1 MALLTQDSPC
11 MPIMPSCEGMR
22 GGDGAEAE
30 EGAGDGD
37 LVGFGEG
44 DDFGFGAGFD
54 DAVAGED
61 DGLLRG
67 WMSSTASRM
76 AEVSARSMGW
86 GR

>member
-1 MALLTQDSPC
+1 M
-11 MPIMPSCEGMR
+11 G

-30 EGAGDGD
+30 QGAGDGD

-44 DDFGFGAGFD
+44 DDFFFGAALD

-61 DGLLRG
+61 DGALGFLDELDGLR
-67 WMSSTASRM
+67 M
-76 AEVSARSMGW
+76 EEDSARSMGW